1 MFKQRI
7 HKAQLPSL
15 LHISSARQSSVA
27 GAGNTLKAISAGL
40 GLAGTLAV
48 GALCMPT
55 FAVAETPAVETA
67 NATSSTAQTTA
78 PADTEAIYRLYNS
91 WSGEHLYTREA
102 DERAHLIQIG
112 WRDEGIGWYAPLTGN
127 PIYRLYNPYE
137 KFHLYTTSQEERDN
151 LMSKG

>member
-1 MFKQRI
+1 MFKQRTYTT
-7 HKAQLPSL
+7 QRSLL

-27 GAGNTLKAISAGL
+27 GAGNTLKAIAAGL

-55 FAVAETPAVETA
+55 FAVAETPAAETA

-91 WSGEHLYTREA
+91 WSGEHLYNVRQTNARILSKSVGVTKVLAGMRLLRET
-102 DERAHLIQIG
+102 LSIVCTIPTKNSISTLQIKKSA
-112 WRDEGIGWYAPLTGN
+112 I
-127 PIYRLYNPYE
+127 I
-137 KFHLYTTSQEERDN
+137 
-151 LMSKG
+151 